1 MPFTSHAQP
10 LATLLHKLESIATLS
25 DKERDAIRSL
35 PANVRRLK
43 AGQDIVRD
51 GDKPT
56 QSCLLVEGWA
66 FRYKLIHEG
75 RRQIFSFHVPG
86 DIPDLQS
93 LHIHTMDHSL
103 ATLTKATVAFIPH
116 ERLRELTRRFPSIA
130 EAL

>member
-10 LATLLHKLESIATLS
+10 LDTLLHKLDGFATLS
-25 DKERDAIRSL
+25 NEERGAIQSL
-35 PANVRRLK
+35 PANVRQLK

-93 LHIHTMDHSL
+93 LHIHTMDHS
-103 ATLTKATVAFIPH
+103 
-116 ERLRELTRRFPSIA
+116 
-130 EAL
+130 